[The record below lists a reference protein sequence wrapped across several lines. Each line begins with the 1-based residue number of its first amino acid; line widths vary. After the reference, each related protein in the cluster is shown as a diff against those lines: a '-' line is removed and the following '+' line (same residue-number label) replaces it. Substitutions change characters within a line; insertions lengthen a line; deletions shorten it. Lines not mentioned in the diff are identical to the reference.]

1 MDYHIYST
9 EDEFNFKQISIS
21 QPSAIQGGA
30 YVTKI
35 NYNGNPLYIQT
46 PKCLTKQGLNETN
59 KKAYIDLMYSSIND
73 QVIEWFENLETTLI
87 NLIHEKRQLWFQ
99 NDMDLEDIESFFN
112 PITRAYKGGKYHLI
126 RMNIPRNKSLN
137 SKYSCN
143 VYDETEN
150 IIPIQ
155 ELNDTQNIIPC
166 LEIHSIKFSAK
177 NFQVELIGKQI
188 MVLNNKP
195 LFNSCIIKRNNTMS
209 NQSSSVNLNKNIEND
224 NITETNTN
232 NEISTMNTINTDSL
246 ETMNSS
252 IIPHQ
257 HENNNS
263 IQTNDDDNDD
273 DNADD
278 DDDDNKLPD
287 IATITQSFNTGEDLG
302 QLENLDQSNNL
313 DESEDVAQTE
323 DVIQSEDVAQ
333 RIDTYDSNQST
344 NTQNIENT
352 NEINEHSQKIEL
364 NNSANISNDLEDIS
378 NDISIKEMAPSIT
391 LNNPNEV
398 YYEIYKIA
406 KQKAREHKKAA
417 ISHYLEAKKIKNT
430 YLLDDLYNSDNS
442 SSDEEIDSDSDD
454 VKNQINEII
463 EEL

>member
-59 KKAYIDLMYSSIND
+59 KKAYIDLMYSSMDD

-126 RMNIPRNKSLN
+126 RINIPRNKSLN

-188 MVLNNKP
+188 MILNNKP
-195 LFNSCIIKRNNTMS
+195 LFNSCIIKRNNIMS

-224 NITETNTN
+224 NITETNNN
-232 NEISTMNTINTDSL
+232 NEISTMNTTNTDSL

-257 HENNNS
+257 LENNNS
-263 IQTNDDDNDD
+263 IHTNDNNDNDNDNDD
-273 DNADD
+273 DD
-278 DDDDNKLPD
+278 DDDDNENELSD

-313 DESEDVAQTE
+313 DKSEDVAQTE
-323 DVIQSEDVAQ
+323 DVALLM
-333 RIDTYDSNQST
+333 DTYDSNQST
-344 NTQNIENT
+344 NTQNIANT
-352 NEINEHSQKIEL
+352 NEINEPIQKIES

-378 NDISIKEMAPSIT
+378 NDISIKEMAPAIT